1 MLLKLHVIYRIDI
14 DRSIWCVLMLLRYR
28 RRPWNK
34 CAAHSVFYLDDSLV
48 PIGDRQ
54 MEKITN
60 QAGELGTGKEE
71 ERSPEE
77 MRAKERRDSFQR
89 KLQRAQENGLGEKP
103 VTDSATTDDDT
114 YVDVLERFGIKI

>member
-1 MLLKLHVIYRIDI
+1 
-14 DRSIWCVLMLLRYR
+14 
-28 RRPWNK
+28 
-34 CAAHSVFYLDDSLV
+34 
-48 PIGDRQ
+48 